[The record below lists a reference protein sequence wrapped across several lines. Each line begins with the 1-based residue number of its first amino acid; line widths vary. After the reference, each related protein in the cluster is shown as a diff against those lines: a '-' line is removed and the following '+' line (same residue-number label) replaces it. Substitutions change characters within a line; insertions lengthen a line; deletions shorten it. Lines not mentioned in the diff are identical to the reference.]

1 MKQLTVNDL
10 AEILND
16 LVKQGQGNKYI
27 VLSDDTEGNGYHG
40 MFYDAISDP
49 AEVKDYVD
57 DIYDSVTTDPD
68 KLVILG

>member
-16 LVKQGQGNKYI
+16 LVKQGHGNKYI

-49 AEVKDYVD
+49 TEVEDYVD
-57 DIYDSVTTDPD
+57 DIYDSVTTDPN